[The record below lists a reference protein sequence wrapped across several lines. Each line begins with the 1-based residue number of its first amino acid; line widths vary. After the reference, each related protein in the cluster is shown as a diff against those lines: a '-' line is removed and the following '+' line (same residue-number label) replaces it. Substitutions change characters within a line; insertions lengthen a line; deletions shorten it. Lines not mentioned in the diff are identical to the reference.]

1 MNENNSLK
9 RQEKNYIIPIVVI
22 VIIMLI
28 MISLSLVYMKYIQNL
43 IDENTLKN
51 LGELTSQDAENVK
64 NKIAQHKKILDNLV
78 NQINEEKE
86 ISNAKIFKIFE
97 NSLAKDEF
105 SRIGVLYE
113 DGRCITSDGEI
124 VDLSDDIESFFSS
137 DDIQLSKSRKS
148 KVDQEEINIYS
159 KKLNNGNENIVIL
172 LVIETY
178 NYEKIFSG
186 KIYNG
191 EGNEYIIDSEGI
203 ILVNSNNRENGY
215 SLFNILGTL
224 KGEDN
229 LQKQEKMKIDI
240 KNNLDGQ
247 IKYNI
252 SGKYYYTSYE
262 YLNINDWYL
271 IIITPGSAIAQEY
284 NKSLVITFISSIIVN
299 FGILIIAIYIV
310 MSNKSKRKK
319 LYELAYID
327 KLTGLGNYNYFIEI
341 SKELLKNND
350 GRYHL
355 IILDIDKFKTFNKQ
369 YGRETGDKLLQQ
381 IGKKLKQLVGIDQL
395 ITRFS
400 NDIFAILLKENRL
413 STKEF
418 HKLLEKI
425 NDELSNADI
434 DGIKYKVLIS
444 IGVYNIK
451 KNENDIFHVLDKALM
466 AHESAKGNYNHKYE
480 IFNEHL
486 EEKIL
491 KEHYFET
498 KMNEGLEKGEFKVFY
513 QPKVNSQTGKM
524 QQAEALVRW
533 ELDGKL
539 IPPNEFIPLFER
551 NKFII
556 KLDTY
561 IFEQVCRD
569 VSEWKSKYNKLIRV
583 SINISKEHLLEKN
596 FVKEYCNIARK
607 YNLMPEDFELEITE
621 SATIDDNVDLVAL
634 LNEIKKAGFS
644 IAIDDFGTGYSS
656 LSILQNMP
664 IDVIKIDKSFVNQ
677 PRMLEIMMIIANKLE
692 LKTVIEGV
700 ETKEQVIELQNLGI
714 DFLQGYYYSRPVR
727 KVVFEKFIEDM
738 F

>member
-9 RQEKNYIIPIVVI
+9 KQEKNFIIPIVVI

-28 MISLSLVYMKYIQNL
+28 IISLSLVYMKYIQNL

-78 NQINEEKE
+78 NQINEEKD
-86 ISNAKIFKIFE
+86 ISNDKIFEIFE

-105 SRIGVLYE
+105 SRVGILYE

-148 KVDQEEINIYS
+148 KVDHEEINIYS

-172 LVIETY
+172 LVIETD

-203 ILVNSNNRENGY
+203 ILANSNNRENGY

-229 LQKQEKMKIDI
+229 LQKQEKMKTDI
-240 KNNLDGQ
+240 KNNSDGQ

-381 IGKKLKQLVGIDQL
+381 IGKKLKQLVGIGQL

-400 NDIFAILLKENRL
+400 NDIFAILLKENKS

-596 FVKEYCNIARK
+596 FVKDYCNIARK
-607 YNLMPEDFELEITE
+607 YNLMPEDLELEITE

>member
-9 RQEKNYIIPIVVI
+9 KQEKNFIIPIVVI

-28 MISLSLVYMKYIQNL
+28 IISLSLVYMKYIQNL

-78 NQINEEKE
+78 NQINDEKD
-86 ISNAKIFKIFE
+86 ISNDKIFEIFE

-105 SRIGVLYE
+105 SRVGILYE

-172 LVIETY
+172 LVIETD

-203 ILVNSNNRENGY
+203 ILANSNNRENGY

-229 LQKQEKMKIDI
+229 LQKQEKMKTDI

-310 MSNKSKRKK
+310 MSNKNKRKK

-327 KLTGLGNYNYFIEI
+327 KLTSLGNYNYFIEV
-341 SKELLKNND
+341 SKEFLENND
-350 GRYHL
+350 DCYHL

-425 NDELSNADI
+425 NDELSNAYI

-561 IFEQVCRD
+561 IFEQVCMD
-569 VSEWKSKYNKLIRV
+569 VAEWKSKYNKLIKV

-596 FVKEYCNIARK
+596 FLKEYCNIARK
-607 YNLMPEDFELEITE
+607 YNLMPEDLELEITE

-677 PRMLEIMMIIANKLE
+677 PRMLEIMMIIASKLE

-714 DFLQGYYYSRPVR
+714 DLLQGYYYSRPIR
-727 KVVFEKFIEDM
+727 KVDFEKFIEDM

>member
-9 RQEKNYIIPIVVI
+9 KQEKNFIIPIVVI

-28 MISLSLVYMKYIQNL
+28 IISLSLVYMKYIQNL

-78 NQINEEKE
+78 NQINDEKD
-86 ISNAKIFKIFE
+86 ISNDKIFEIFE
-97 NSLAKDEF
+97 NSLAKGEF

-113 DGRCITSDGEI
+113 DGGCITSDGEI

-172 LVIETY
+172 LVIETD

-203 ILVNSNNRENGY
+203 ILANSNNRENGY
-215 SLFNILGTL
+215 SLFNILGIL

-229 LQKQEKMKIDI
+229 LQKQEKMRTDI
-240 KNNLDGQ
+240 KNNSDGQ

-310 MSNKSKRKK
+310 MSNKNKRKK
-319 LYELAYID
+319 LYELAYVD

-400 NDIFAILLKENRL
+400 NDIFSILLEENKS

-434 DGIKYKVLIS
+434 DGIKYTVLIS

-561 IFEQVCRD
+561 IFEQVCRN
-569 VSEWKSKYNKLIRV
+569 VAEWKSKYNKLIKV

-607 YNLMPEDFELEITE
+607 YNLMPEELELEITE

-677 PRMLEIMMIIANKLE
+677 PRMLEIMMIIASKLE

-714 DFLQGYYYSRPVR
+714 DLLQGYYYSRPVR
-727 KVVFEKFIEDM
+727 KVDFEKIIEDM

>member
-9 RQEKNYIIPIVVI
+9 KQEKNFIIPIVVI

-28 MISLSLVYMKYIQNL
+28 IISLSLVYMKYIQNL

-86 ISNAKIFKIFE
+86 ISNAKIFEIFK

-124 VDLSDDIESFFSS
+124 LDLSDDIESFFSS

-172 LVIETY
+172 LVIETD

-203 ILVNSNNRENGY
+203 ILANSNNRENGY

-299 FGILIIAIYIV
+299 LGILIIAIYIV
-310 MSNKSKRKK
+310 MSNKIKRKK
-319 LYELAYID
+319 LYELAYVD

-513 QPKVNSQTGKM
+513 QPKANSQTGKM

-561 IFEQVCRD
+561 IFEQVCSD
-569 VSEWKSKYNKLIRV
+569 VAEWKSKYNKLLKV

-677 PRMLEIMMIIANKLE
+677 PRMLEIMMIIASKLE

-727 KVVFEKFIEDM
+727 KVDFKKFIEDM

>member
-9 RQEKNYIIPIVVI
+9 KQEKNFIIPIVVI

-28 MISLSLVYMKYIQNL
+28 IISLSLVYMKYIQNL

-86 ISNAKIFKIFE
+86 ISNAKIFEIFE

-105 SRIGVLYE
+105 SRVGILYE

-148 KVDQEEINIYS
+148 RVDQEEINIYS
-159 KKLNNGNENIVIL
+159 KKIDKGIENIVIL
-172 LVIETY
+172 LVIETD

-203 ILVNSNNRENGY
+203 ILANSNNRENGY

-229 LQKQEKMKIDI
+229 LQKQEKMKTDI

-310 MSNKSKRKK
+310 MSNKNKRKK
-319 LYELAYID
+319 LYELAYVD

-425 NDELSNADI
+425 NDELSNAYI

-569 VSEWKSKYNKLIRV
+569 VSEWKNKYNKLIRV